1 MAETLISR
9 FSLPSYLLTQRAIV
23 KVTAYMQTIRQE
35 ESSESRSVFPL
46 LGDEQRY
53 ILTFL
58 FLPLIE
64 TWTKTVI
71 WSVENTFQQRLVT
84 WKCRSFKT
92 LETIDNEHRT

>member
-1 MAETLISR
+1 MTETLSSP
-9 FSLPSYLLTQRAIV
+9 FLLPSYLLTQKAIV

-46 LGDEQRY
+46 LCDEQSY

-84 WKCRSFKT
+84 WKWRT